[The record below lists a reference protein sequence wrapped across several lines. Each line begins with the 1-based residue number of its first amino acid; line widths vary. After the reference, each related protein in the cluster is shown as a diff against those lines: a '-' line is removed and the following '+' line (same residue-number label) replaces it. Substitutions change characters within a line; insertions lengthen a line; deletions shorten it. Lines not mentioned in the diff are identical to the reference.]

1 MDRIPVFNG
10 EYEQISTSLT
20 CGQFLNMI
28 ENVAVEQKLTDLQIL
43 ELCLSKVSGKVLD
56 YWLNL
61 DSDSVDR
68 KSWTLQKNTL
78 MTEFGTKLGIKE
90 KVEIRKN
97 LQQNQTE
104 SVEDFYDRCVHAQYL
119 VSNDVRDETFDREV
133 LLHFLVGLLPSI
145 RDLVLSQAACQNTP
159 QDYIQQAKTHFQ
171 KIMVKNEPVD
181 AFDGDDV
188 KMEDDGSILYDDY
201 ELLDDHVKSEEQR
214 FYENYDS
221 FEPNIQLDE
230 LPLLADESGP
240 TQMSSGSSGTGSSGL
255 SCYMCSKKFKTRKKL
270 NSHYKNKHGK
280 SCLKCD
286 YCEKVF
292 LDKLRLSQHIGKTHK
307 DFIPEKEVKCH
318 YCPEIFRTAKLR
330 SKHETESHS
339 DLRRICDICQVEC
352 RDIKFLA
359 NHIALK
365 HCLKNTK
372 KQSICMYCNVFK
384 RYGWI
389 FINDLKFEFNF
400 KIYFM
405 IHYL

>member
-145 RDLVLSQAACQNTP
+145 RDLVLSQAYCHNTP
-159 QDYIQQAKTHFQ
+159 QDYIQEAKKHFQ
-171 KIMVKNEPVD
+171 KIIVKNEPVD
-181 AFDGDDV
+181 AFDDDV
-188 KMEDDGSILYDDY
+188 KMEDGSSLYDDY
-201 ELLDDHVKSEEQR
+201 ELLEDVKSEER
-214 FYENYDS
+214 FYENHDYDS

-230 LPLLADESGP
+230 LPLLDGGHTTSAGQKIKKNVQAKILVKSNK
-240 TQMSSGSSGTGSSGL
+240 
-255 SCYMCSKKFKTRKKL
+255 SKFF
-270 NSHYKNKHGK
+270 
-280 SCLKCD
+280 
-286 YCEKVF
+286 CE
-292 LDKLRLSQHIGKTHK
+292 
-307 DFIPEKEVKCH
+307 IP
-318 YCPEIFRTAKLR
+318 
-330 SKHETESHS
+330 
-339 DLRRICDICQVEC
+339 
-352 RDIKFLA
+352 FLA
-359 NHIALK
+359 VLNFFLSSKNDFCPFLK
-365 HCLKNTK
+365 LQK
-372 KQSICMYCNVFK
+372 M
-384 RYGWI
+384 
-389 FINDLKFEFNF
+389 EFCANF
-400 KIYFM
+400 FS
-405 IHYL
+405 